1 MDFRNEK
8 NGWVVGERGT
18 VLRTIDGGAT
28 WSKIPVPVRNTLL
41 SVQFVDDDNGWI
53 VGRGGVVLRSS
64 DGGLTWL
71 QQDSKTEQN
80 LYALY
85 FEKKNGWAVGGAGIV
100 LQYER

>member
-1 MDFRNEK
+1 
-8 NGWVVGERGT
+8 
-18 VLRTIDGGAT
+18 
-28 WSKIPVPVRNTLL
+28 
-41 SVQFVDDDNGWI
+41 VDDDNGWI

-71 QQDSKTEQN
+71 QQDSKSVQN

-85 FEKKNGWAVGGAGIV
+85 FEKKNGWAVGGDGIV